1 LSKNNGNPYQGG
13 NMKVYRVK
21 EVAEILQLGTTKT
34 YELIREGKIKAKKI
48 GSAYRITEKSLEEY
62 LEN

>member
-1 LSKNNGNPYQGG
+1 
-13 NMKVYRVK
+13 VK